1 MTFYASSLKKELKRQ
16 EMIVLGKHIYIYGD
30 RDIAAP
36 LVITNTFQGNGN
48 SVYSALCTMTDKRV
62 NLAVISDINWDNEM
76 SPWECPPLSKNDI
89 PFTGVADE
97 YLVNLT
103 GTIIP
108 AIKKE
113 LAVEPEYIAI
123 AGYSLAGLF
132 AIYSLY
138 RTDMF
143 SRAVSASGSMWFP
156 DFVGYAKENDFVRKP
171 DKVYFSL
178 GDKEARTRNNLLG
191 TVEDKTKEIYEH
203 YKDSGIDTVFE
214 LNPGNHFKDA
224 DIRLAKGIAWIL

>member
-1 MTFYASSLKKELKRQ
+1 MK
-16 EMIVLGKHIYIYGD
+16 EMIAEGKHVYLYGD
-30 RDIAAP
+30 RDEAAP
-36 LVITNTFQGNGN
+36 LVIINTFQGNG
-48 SVYSALCTMTDKRV
+48 SSIYSALCSMTDKKV

-89 PFTGVADE
+89 PCTGGADE

-138 RTDMF
+138 KTDIF
-143 SRAVSASGSMWFP
+143 SRVVSASGSMWFP
-156 DFVGYAKENDFVRKP
+156 DFVEYASKNDFVRKP
-171 DKVYFSL
+171 DRVYFSL
-178 GDKEARTRNNLLG
+178 GDKEARTRNNLLS
-191 TVEDKTKEIYEH
+191 TVEDKTKETYEH

-214 LNPGNHFKDA
+214 LNPGNHFKNA